1 MSACPPTPVKRSLG
15 HAHIH
20 GVPTKKNSKVA
31 VKAVKELIF
40 FSFLEVKVERIEVEI
55 FPYLWL
61 TEQSFFKF
69 VVLRRALEFDRT

>member
-40 FSFLEVKVERIEVEI
+40 FFLEVKVER
-55 FPYLWL
+55 
-61 TEQSFFKF
+61 
-69 VVLRRALEFDRT
+69 

>member
-40 FSFLEVKVERIEVEI
+40 FFLEVKVERIEVEI